1 MSKCLCQYDFFELA
15 DGRVWSVEDSRFTDV
30 CSAMANASTCFV
42 LDDAHL
48 VKTLREEGY
57 PLGEYEGYEP
67 AAQDVLAM
75 RDMLLRELQ
84 RKFEELEEYRLK
96 LLDVESQPGF
106 PSRIDWPERPW

>member
-48 VKTLREEGY
+48 VKTLREEGN
-57 PLGEYEGYEP
+57 PLVGPTGDDDRDD
-67 AAQDVLAM
+67 ALAL
-75 RDMLLRELQ
+75 RDMRLREMQ

>member
-42 LDDAHL
+42 LDDAPL
-48 VKTLREEGY
+48 VKALREEGN
-57 PLGEYEGYEP
+57 PLVEP
-67 AAQDVLAM
+67 TGDADRDDALAL
-75 RDMLLRELQ
+75 RDMRLREMQ

-96 LLDVESQPGF
+96 LLDVESQPEF
-106 PSRIDWPERPW
+106 PRRIDWPERPW

>member
-15 DGRVWSVEDSRFTDV
+15 DGRVWSVEDAAFTDL
-30 CSAMANASTCFV
+30 CSAMSNARTCFV

-48 VKTLREEGY
+48 VKTLREEGN
-57 PLGEYEGYEP
+57 PLVEP
-67 AAQDVLAM
+67 TGDDDRDDALAL
-75 RDMLLRELQ
+75 RDMRLREMQ

-106 PSRIDWPERPW
+106 PSRIDWPVRPW